1 MNKKIKQIISLLNKK
16 AFDTLYDKFETEFI
30 YWHNNFDYE
39 EIWVKPSHKEQNNQ
53 NPFGFYWY
61 HLYEYIG
68 DTDRKHLLFIHGR
81 MGNTS
86 ELKIYLEW

>member
-16 AFDTLYDKFETEFI
+16 AMDTLFDKFEIEYI
-30 YWHNNFDYE
+30 YWHNTFEYE
-39 EIWVKPSHKEQNNQ
+39 EIWVKPTHKAQVNH
-53 NPFGFYWY
+53 PFEFYWY

-81 MGNTS
+81 MGNTR